1 MTTTMTDE
9 KARKLILRS
18 IKDLGYNTQ
27 YCHNTCRAF
36 LKWAVARMSAAE
48 IDQML
53 QSGDDINLSELEQE
67 LRGVKADFGP

>member
-1 MTTTMTDE
+1 
-9 KARKLILRS
+9 
-18 IKDLGYNTQ
+18 
-27 YCHNTCRAF
+27 
-36 LKWAVARMSAAE
+36 MSAAE